1 MLVKSTF
8 PAKRNGH
15 MVLFTEKN
23 ALNMVLFTEKNALNF
38 FLSRS
43 IYTPLY
49 IYTLY
54 IFCTLDLLHL
64 SSRQT
69 KDRYLNQ
76 ISQIHSI
83 ASETW
88 DDGLAQNLYLK
99 KTDGRQTMK
108 G

>member
-1 MLVKSTF
+1 
-8 PAKRNGH
+8 
-15 MVLFTEKN
+15 MVLS
-23 ALNMVLFTEKNALNF
+23 TEKNALNF

-43 IYTPLY
+43 A
-49 IYTLY
+49 
-54 IFCTLDLLHL
+54 IFCTLDLLYL

-69 KDRYLNQ
+69 KIGTWTK

-99 KTDGRQTMK
+99 KTDGRQTLK